1 MFPTDGAVT
10 RIELPHLTSLQTESF
25 QLNHDLVSFTLSKEP
40 LQTSTCG
47 YPLRCQRSVNKQLQG
62 FVNRT
67 VTFYFAREESLS
79 SVKSGKVN
87 NCYSVLANWLSS
99 VLPGKLVY
107 PLLSQGKYILC
118 SIREG

>member
-1 MFPTDGAVT
+1 MT

-47 YPLRCQRSVNKQLQG
+47 YPLRRQRSVNKQVQG

-67 VTFYFAREESLS
+67 VTLYFAGEESLS
-79 SVKSGKVN
+79 AVKSGKVN
-87 NCYSVLANWLSS
+87 NYYSSYNVLTKVILCSVREVVLSS
-99 VLPGKLVY
+99 VC
-107 PLLSQGKYILC
+107 QGRIWVILC
-118 SIREG
+118 LSGKNLV